1 MPPNPNVVASNP
13 EGTRRWV
20 DFAGRKGFGM
30 LKMSLRRPIAAVL
43 CCAALVCAVAVWGDA
58 SPTLRAQPVPAT
70 APAYTADGRLALP
83 AYRKWVYLSSGLD
96 MSYLTGALRSV
107 STFGNVFV
115 NPEAYDAFVANG
127 TWPDKTVLVLEV
139 RRAEQ
144 NASINRG
151 GRSQGDI
158 VQTEVHVKDSA
169 RFEGGWA
176 FFAFRDETTAAMIPR
191 SANCYSCHQEHAAVD
206 TTFVQFYP
214 TLLPI
219 ARAKNTLTGHYL
231 AEETK
236 GQN

>member
-1 MPPNPNVVASNP
+1 MSKLSS
-13 EGTRRWV
+13 RLI
-20 DFAGRKGFGM
+20 AG
-30 LKMSLRRPIAAVL
+30 SLGCAVL
-43 CCAALVCAVAVWGDA
+43 TSGFALWGGA
-58 SPTLRAQPVPAT
+58 QAQP
-70 APAYTADGRLALP
+70 APANAPTYTADGRLILP
-83 AYRKWVYLSSGLD
+83 TAYRKWVYLSSGLD
-96 MSYLTGALRSV
+96 MSYLSGALRSV

-115 NPEAYDAFVANG
+115 NPEAYDAFLASG

-144 NASINRG
+144 EASINRG

-158 VQTEVHVKDSA
+158 VQTEVHLKDNS

-176 FFAFRDETTAAMIPR
+176 FFAFRGETTAAMIPR
-191 SANCYSCHQEHAAVD
+191 TANCYSCHEQNAAVD

-219 ARAKNTLTGHYL
+219 ARAKSTLTGHYL

-236 GQN
+236 GRN

>member
-1 MPPNPNVVASNP
+1 M
-13 EGTRRWV
+13 
-20 DFAGRKGFGM
+20 FGM
-30 LKMSLRRPIAAVL
+30 SATRLVAGAL
-43 CCAALVCAVAVWGDA
+43 CAAALIVGLALSGLV
-58 SPTLRAQPVPAT
+58 STPRAQPRA
-70 APAYTADGRLALP
+70 APSPSYTADGRLEFP
-83 AYRKWVYLSSGLD
+83 KAYRTWVYLSSGLD
-96 MSYLTGALRSV
+96 MSYLEGALRSV

-115 NPEAYDAFVANG
+115 NPEAHDAFVATG

-158 VQTEVHVKDSA
+158 VQTEVHVKDTA

-176 FFAFRDETTAAMIPR
+176 FFRYGDETAAPMIPR
-191 SANCYSCHQEHAAVD
+191 TANCYSCHQANGAVD

-219 ARAKNTLTGHYL
+219 ARAKNTLAAHYL
-231 AEETK
+231 KEETN
-236 GQN
+236 GTRN